1 MSTVAAQAHRK
12 SIKNVKAQL
21 YFGFF
26 EPCSV
31 SNGARQAIQKKLQP
45 SKRPQPKPE
54 ERSDFSDLCLL
65 LHGLAQKHVSR
76 ADFEDFTALIRCTKL
91 LVDLGLP
98 VTPSAAIAAPVANQ
112 DAALVLRDPKYRL
125 LRNRAIACLATVADL
140 VTKAPAKG
148 SLEYQQGMRDAF
160 QQASDVAVMFL
171 EDIQNGV

>member
-1 MSTVAAQAHRK
+1 MSTAAAQAHRK
-12 SIKNVKAQL
+12 SIKSVKAQL

-31 SNGARQAIQKKLQP
+31 SNGPRRSIPKKMQP
-45 SKRPQPKPE
+45 SPRPQPKTE
-54 ERSDFSDLCLL
+54 TRSDFSDLCLL
-65 LHGLAQKHVSR
+65 LHRLAQKHVSR
-76 ADFEDFTALIRCTKL
+76 ADFEDFTALVRCTKL
-91 LVDLGLP
+91 LAELGLP
-98 VTPSAAIAAPVANQ
+98 VTPSAALAAPVANQ

-140 VTKAPAKG
+140 VTKAPSKG
-148 SLEYQQGMRDAF
+148 SLDYQQGMRDAF